1 MTVGV
6 EPCQAD
12 LFKGS
17 AFVRERLGAE
27 SVFAVLEREGCRL
40 FPEGMFDDLFSSR
53 GRRSVPPRVV
63 ACVMVLQRWFG
74 LSDREAVA
82 AFEFDLRWRF
92 ACGGLDVDGG
102 GFCHTVLVG
111 MRARL
116 AASEQPR
123 RIFDAV
129 LAAAR
134 QAGAL
139 SQRRVLDSVPIY
151 DAVATQDTTTMLQR
165 AIRAVLAAASDAAL
179 GVGAALRGDYAS
191 GAKAHCDWDD
201 PRARQELVDRL
212 GADAAAVLAALE
224 GRRLRGALSE
234 AAELLAAV
242 AGQDLCQDRG
252 GRFMIARRV
261 AKDRVLS
268 TVDPDAR
275 HGHKSTAR
283 RFDGYKGHT
292 AVDPDSE
299 LITATAVTPANT
311 ADAQPA
317 PELINDLLNTADT
330 AEDSGTADTAED
342 SGTADTADTADT
354 AGSDTADTADTA
366 EDSGTADTADTEG
379 SGTADTA
386 EDSGTADT
394 AEDSG
399 TADTAGSD
407 TADTAGSDTADTAE
421 GADTVDTAEGGG
433 VVEEFAGRPTVY
445 GDSAYGS
452 GEFQGLLQQSRINS
466 RCRTQ
471 PAAAP
476 GGRFTKDRFGV
487 DLLSG
492 TVTCPAGTTV
502 AIRARDDGSGTAAFG
517 AACHG
522 CALRGR
528 CTDAAGGRTVRI
540 SANEAVLAASRARQ
554 QDPSWRNDYRAV
566 RPKVE
571 RKLAHLMR
579 RKHGG
584 RHARVRGRA
593 KVDADFNL
601 LAAAANIARLGVLGL
616 RSTPDRWALG

>member
-17 AFVRERLGAE
+17 AFVRERLAAE
-27 SVFAVLEREGCRL
+27 SVFAVLEREGRRL
-40 FPEGMFDDLFSSR
+40 FPEAMFDDLFSSR

-116 AASEQPR
+116 AASSQPR

-129 LAAAR
+129 LVAAR

-151 DAVATQDTTTMLQR
+151 DAVATQDTATMLQR
-165 AIRAVLAAASDAAL
+165 AIRAVLAAAADAAL

-191 GAKAHCDWDD
+191 GAKPRCDWDD

-330 AEDSGTADTAED
+330 AEDSGTADTA
-342 SGTADTADTADT
+342 
-354 AGSDTADTADTA
+354 GS
-366 EDSGTADTADTEG
+366 
-379 SGTADTA
+379 
-386 EDSGTADT
+386 
-394 AEDSG
+394 
-399 TADTAGSD
+399 
-407 TADTAGSDTADTAE
+407 DTAE
-421 GADTVDTAEGGG
+421 GADTAEDADTVDTDTRLTPPRAAGLWRSSRAGPRSMATARTAAASSRG
-433 VVEEFAGRPTVY
+433 CFSRAASTRGAAPSPRPRRGAASPRTASASICSAARSPAPPGRP
-445 GDSAYGS
+445 SPS
-452 GEFQGLLQQSRINS
+452 E
-466 RCRTQ
+466 
-471 PAAAP
+471 PAATA
-476 GGRFTKDRFGV
+476 
-487 DLLSG
+487 
-492 TVTCPAGTTV
+492 
-502 AIRARDDGSGTAAFG
+502 RARPRSARPATGARCAAD
-517 AACHG
+517 CTRRR
-522 CALRGR
+522 RGPH
-528 CTDAAGGRTVRI
+528 
-540 SANEAVLAASRARQ
+540 RAHQRQ
-554 QDPSWRNDYRAV
+554 
-566 RPKVE
+566 
-571 RKLAHLMR
+571 
-579 RKHGG
+579 
-584 RHARVRGRA
+584 RGRA
-593 KVDADFNL
+593 RRV
-601 LAAAANIARLGVLGL
+601 ARPPTRPRMAKRLPRRAPQSRTQASAPHAPKTRRPPRPCARPGQSRRRLQPAG
-616 RSTPDRWALG
+616 RSRQHRAPRRARTALNTTAMGPRLSP

>member
-1 MTVGV
+1 MT
-6 EPCQAD
+6 
-12 LFKGS
+12 
-17 AFVRERLGAE
+17 
-27 SVFAVLEREGCRL
+27 
-40 FPEGMFDDLFSSR
+40 
-53 GRRSVPPRVV
+53 
-63 ACVMVLQRWFG
+63 
-74 LSDREAVA
+74 
-82 AFEFDLRWRF
+82 RWRPR
-92 ACGGLDVDGG
+92 
-102 GFCHTVLVG
+102 T
-111 MRARL
+111 
-116 AASEQPR
+116 PR
-123 RIFDAV
+123 RCCS
-129 LAAAR
+129 AR
-134 QAGAL
+134 SA
-139 SQRRVLDSVPIY
+139 PW
-151 DAVATQDTTTMLQR
+151 
-165 AIRAVLAAASDAAL
+165 LAAASDAAL
-179 GVGAALRGDYAS
+179 GVDATLRGDYAS
-191 GAKAHCDWDD
+191 GAKPRCDWDD

-224 GRRLRGALSE
+224 GRELRGALSE

-330 AEDSGTADTAED
+330 DTAED
-342 SGTADTADTADT
+342 TA
-354 AGSDTADTADTA
+354 ADTADTA
-366 EDSGTADTADTEG
+366 EDADADTADTDTAEDTAAD
-379 SGTADTA
+379 TADTA
-386 EDSGTADT
+386 ED
-394 AEDSG
+394 
-399 TADTAGSD
+399 
-407 TADTAGSDTADTAE
+407 
-421 GADTVDTAEGGG
+421 GG

-476 GGRFTKDRFGV
+476 GGRFTKDRFDV

-502 AIRARDDGSGTAAFG
+502 AIRARGDGSGTAAFG

-528 CTDAAGGRTVRI
+528 CTGAAGGRTVRI
-540 SANEAVLAASRARQ
+540 GANESVLAASRARQ
-554 QDPSWRNDYRAV
+554 RDPAWRNDYRAV

>member
-1 MTVGV
+1 MLPHRRCVINH
-6 EPCQAD
+6 PKAD
-12 LFKGS
+12 TIP
-17 AFVRERLGAE
+17 E
-27 SVFAVLEREGCRL
+27 S
-40 FPEGMFDDLFSSR
+40 
-53 GRRSVPPRVV
+53 
-63 ACVMVLQRWFG
+63 LQ

-116 AASEQPR
+116 AASSQPR

-129 LAAAR
+129 LVAAR

-151 DAVATQDTTTMLQR
+151 DAVATQDTATMLHR

-179 GVGAALRGDYAS
+179 GVDAALRGDYAS
-191 GAKAHCDWDD
+191 GAGAHCDWDD

-224 GRRLRGALSE
+224 GRELDGALSE

-242 AGQDLCQDRG
+242 AGQDLCQDSG

-330 AEDSGTADTAED
+330 AEDSGTADTA
-342 SGTADTADTADT
+342 
-354 AGSDTADTADTA
+354 DTADTA
-366 EDSGTADTADTEG
+366 ED
-379 SGTADTA
+379 A
-386 EDSGTADT
+386 EDA
-394 AEDSG
+394 
-399 TADTAGSD
+399 
-407 TADTAGSDTADTAE
+407 
-421 GADTVDTAEGGG
+421 DTAEGGG

-445 GDSAYGS
+445 GDRAYGS

-471 PAAAP
+471 LAATP
-476 GGRFTKDRFGV
+476 GGRFTKDRFDV

-502 AIRARDDGSGTAAFG
+502 AIRARGDGSGTAAFG

-522 CALRGR
+522 CALRGD

-554 QDPSWRNDYRAV
+554 RDPAWRNDYRAV

-571 RKLAHLMR
+571 RKLAHLVR

-616 RSTPDRWALG
+616 RSTPQRWALG